1 MQLANPTRSAHGKSP
16 ILGALLGV
24 ILLASATSGP
34 ARSGVFDV
42 KGSDVEKGE
51 WEVGTNNTVFNG
63 LPVNADRLR
72 SSHELMVGYGFT
84 SWLKAGAKL
93 SFDKPADNDF
103 QLSTAGIETQ
113 AMIKKFENGLGLA
126 WFTGADFRVHRDE
139 TNTVT
144 FGPIVQLGTEKTQ
157 FLLNPFF
164 AKTFGKNRDDG
175 LEFSLAWALKQEV
188 GEGIALGIEGY
199 SVFPNIGNNPGVDFQ
214 EHRIGPVLYLER
226 ALGTKAK
233 SAARGL
239 SIKDSG
245 GAADGKDAGGPKLLV
260 EIGVLFG
267 LTDATQDTAFKIK
280 GGITF

>member
-1 MQLANPTRSAHGKSP
+1 MLHANLLR
-16 ILGALLGV
+16 ALLPV
-24 ILLASATSGP
+24 MACLWLAPPVLAAT
-34 ARSGVFDV
+34 FEV
-42 KGSDVEKGE
+42 KDTEVEKGKIAVE
-51 WEVGTNNTVFNG
+51 INNAVFSG
-63 LPVNADRLR
+63 FPLNAERLR
-72 SSHELMVGYGFT
+72 SSHEFLFGYGFT
-84 SWLKAGAKL
+84 SWLAVSGKIN
-93 SFDKPADNDF
+93 FDKPTADDF
-103 QLSTAGIETQ
+103 QVSTAGVEAIATL
-113 AMIKKFENGLGLA
+113 KKFENGLGIA

-144 FGPIVQLGTEKTQ
+144 FGPVVQLGTEKTQ
-157 FLLNPFF
+157 VLINPFF
-164 AKTFGKNRDDG
+164 AKTFGKNREHG

-188 GEGIALGIEGY
+188 SEGIALGIEGY
-199 SVFPNIGNNPGVDFQ
+199 SVFPDIGNNPGADFQ

-226 ALGTKAK
+226 SLGTKAK

-267 LTDATQDTAFKIK
+267 LTGATQGTAFKIK